1 MERKKDIRNKDS
13 KGVFHGYQQWYS
25 GNGTLWLRT
34 MAKNDLPIGYSEG
47 HMEKLTRFH
56 IR

>member
-1 MERKKDIRNKDS
+1 MNYKQDIRNKDS

-34 MAKNDLPIGYSEG
+34 MAKKDLPIGYSES
-47 HMEKLTRFH
+47 HVDKVTTFF
-56 IR
+56 IS